1 MRISDWS
8 SDVCSSDLANKPA
21 KDWVDRDVDAARVEL
36 AALAQQFL
44 RAEGFARLKDRPD
57 GRVAMAVYNS
67 DPNYPEPTACEVEV
81 SSGDQRIAD
90 GLADRI
96 AALIEQEALSPEI
109 AIAALANLGL
119 RLVAPDG
126 PGASERELG

>member
-57 GRVAMAVYNS
+57 GRVAMAVYIS
-67 DPNYPEPTACEVEV
+67 DPNYPEPTACEVAV
-81 SSGDQRIAD
+81 SSGDQGIAD
-90 GLADRI
+90 GSA
-96 AALIEQEALSPEI
+96 ES
-109 AIAALANLGL
+109 
-119 RLVAPDG
+119 
-126 PGASERELG
+126 SEEGRVGKECSST